1 MSGTR
6 LAMEWH
12 AGWLTAVMVGSEK
25 GRPRL
30 GPGLCTKLP
39 DGMAASDSHAVGE
52 WVGEQIRQA
61 GLGGKPVTW
70 VAGRGDLLL
79 KRLSLPKP
87 PQDNQLPGMVRL
99 QMSRAMPVQG
109 TDAATDFV
117 VLRDDGGTL
126 DLLGASVPAERLVW
140 MRSMLGAAKLKLGS
154 VVLRAQCSGC
164 IAGLPDAGHARIVV
178 SPGASSVEVVVVEPG
193 GVVTSRGIDATW
205 PSGEQEGFVRRIAV
219 EVKRTWMGYRAA
231 QHSLPVES
239 AVVIGGSGLCS
250 AIAEAVAEVIEA
262 EATAMPADSFAIV
275 DAANTA
281 DPTRW
286 LPLSGVGVAACDRI
300 DLLNPTKAKAERSQ
314 MRERVLLGA
323 MAAIAVFGGVGLF
336 GFISLG
342 DLKADAERLRTQN
355 KRLQGDYSEMV
366 LKSTRLEHLRALRA
380 SRPEWSG
387 HLDRVLEHAAA
398 SGVRIEHL
406 SGSSNGGVWFG
417 DPDGSRSYSFADG
430 EYRPAVRGELS
441 VQGIGEHRELAGMV
455 RGRLVNDPLYTVH
468 TQGPDAGPSFKLEVD
483 TSVRSVPV
491 EGEQAAE
498 PVEGMEAGTEPE
510 LGGEP

>member
-1 MSGTR
+1 MSGAR

-12 AGWLTAVMVGSEK
+12 AGWLTAVIVGSEK
-25 GRPRL
+25 GRPKL
-30 GPGLCTKLP
+30 GPGLCAKLP
-39 DGMAASDSHAVGE
+39 DGTAASDSHAVGQ
-52 WVGEQIRQA
+52 WVGEQLRQA
-61 GLGGKPVTW
+61 GLTGKPVTW

-87 PQDNQLPGMVRL
+87 PHENQLPAMVRL

-117 VLRDDGGTL
+117 VLGEDGGTL

-205 PSGEQEGFVRRIAV
+205 PTGEQEGFVRRIAV

-231 QHSLPVES
+231 QNSLPVDS

-250 AIAEAVAEVIEA
+250 AIAEAVAEVIEV
-262 EATAMPADSFAIV
+262 EATAMAAESFAIMG
-275 DAANTA
+275 AGSTA

-286 LPLSGVGVAACDRI
+286 LPLSGVGVTACDRI
-300 DLLNPTKAKAERSQ
+300 DLLNPTKAKAVRSQ
-314 MRERVLLGA
+314 TRERALLGA
-323 MAAIAVFGGVGLF
+323 MAAIAVFGGLGAF
-336 GFISLG
+336 GYISLG
-342 DLKADAERLRTQN
+342 DLQADADRLRTQI
-355 KRLQGDYSEMV
+355 KRLAGDHDAMV
-366 LKSTRLEHLRALRA
+366 LTRSRLEHLRALRA

-387 HLDRVLEHAAA
+387 HLERVMGHAAA

-406 SGSSNGGVWFG
+406 GGSSRGDVWFG
-417 DPDGSRSYSFADG
+417 DPTGARSYSFMDA

-441 VQGIGEHRELAGMV
+441 IQGVGEHRELAGMV
-455 RGRLVNDPLYTVH
+455 RGRLVNDPLYMVH
-468 TQGPDAGPSFKLEVD
+468 TQGPDAGLSFKLEVD
-483 TSVRSVPV
+483 TTVRSVPAEEAVPEV
-491 EGEQAAE
+491 ERET
-498 PVEGMEAGTEPE
+498 EAGAESDP
-510 LGGEP
+510 GGAT

>member
-6 LAMEWH
+6 LVMEWH
-12 AGWLTAVMVGSEK
+12 AGWLTAVTVGTEK
-25 GRPRL
+25 GRPKL
-30 GPGLCTKLP
+30 GPGLCVKLP
-39 DGMAASDSHAVGE
+39 DGTSNTDSEAVGQ

-61 GLGGKPVTW
+61 GLGGRPVTW

-87 PQDNQLPGMVRL
+87 PHENQLPAMVKL

-117 VLRDDGGTL
+117 VLREEGGTL

-193 GVVTSRGIDATW
+193 GVVTSRGVDATW

-231 QHSLPVES
+231 QNSLPVDS
-239 AVVIGGSGLCS
+239 AVVIGGSPLCS
-250 AIAEAVAEVIEA
+250 AIADAVAEVIEA
-262 EATAMPADSFAIV
+262 EAVAMAAESFGVV
-275 DAANTA
+275 DASSTV

-286 LPLSGVGVAACDRI
+286 LPLSGVGVSACDRI
-300 DLLNPTKAKAERSQ
+300 DLLNPTKAKAARSKT
-314 MRERVLLGA
+314 RERAMLVA
-323 MAAIAVFGGVGLF
+323 MAGIGIVGAAIVFGYL
-336 GFISLG
+336 SLA
-342 DLKADAERLRTQN
+342 DLRDEQDALRKQRSRLANDYEAMLLTRSRLDHLKALR
-355 KRLQGDYSEMV
+355 E
-366 LKSTRLEHLRALRA
+366 

-387 HLDRVLEHAAA
+387 HLDRVLGHAAA
-398 SGVRIEHL
+398 SGVRIDQL
-406 SGSSNGGVWFG
+406 GGASRGGVWFG
-417 DPDGSRSYSFADG
+417 DPKGERNFWFREG
-430 EYRPAVRGELS
+430 EYRPAVRGELT
-441 VQGIGEHRELAGMV
+441 VQGVADNRELASMA
-455 RGRLVNDPLYTVH
+455 RGRLVNDPLYMVQ
-468 TQGPDAGPSFKLEVD
+468 TQGPDAGPSFKLEID
-483 TSVRSVPV
+483 TTMRSTPV
-491 EGEQAAE
+491 EPEPQAAIDE
-498 PVEGMEAGTEPE
+498 KA
-510 LGGEP
+510 GGES